1 MTEVITNARKTIEK
15 NQLKLR
21 LEEMMT
27 DSQKYDLL
35 RAIYLLERMT
45 SYKTKNLDEKE
56 VRKHIRIKGVTTLN
70 FESSDVYS
78 IQFDK
83 TKKNLIT
90 LATPFFSFTSNSGP
104 LPQTFC
110 ELILDRER
118 KKDCATSDFLDIF
131 LHRLVTLFYLGKK
144 KRDPSLTWKKGSQ
157 TSIEKIVDSLAS
169 LGRSSTEFKT
179 FSDVQWL
186 RHAGIFGGAPRSSSN
201 LLTLIKNRMNLNN
214 ITCCEFNGSWSDI
227 ALQRSSLSTGYE
239 IAVLGKNAVLGKKS
253 WNISSGLLI
262 EIKKLDTRTFL
273 SLLPTGKKY
282 AELIKLIYRFLPR
295 NISVL
300 LKLYLGQQDVKNCKL
315 SRQSTMRL
323 GWNSWLGD
331 LTKTN
336 PDNVMLE
343 FRLDE
348 NRL

>member
-35 RAIYLLERMT
+35 RAIYLLERIA

-78 IQFDK
+78 IQYDK

-169 LGRSSTEFKT
+169 LGRSSTEFRT

-214 ITCCEFNGSWSDI
+214 INCCEFNGSWSDI
-227 ALQRSSLSTGYE
+227 SSQRSSLGVGYE
-239 IAVLGKNAVLGKKS
+239 NTVLGKNAVLGKKS

-262 EIKKLDTRTFL
+262 EIKKLDMRTFL

-282 AELIKLIYRFLPR
+282 AELVKLIYRFLPR

-300 LKLYLGQQDVKNCKL
+300 LKLYLGQKDIKNCKL

-331 LTKTN
+331 LRKTN
-336 PDNVMLE
+336 PDSVMLE

>member
-1 MTEVITNARKTIEK
+1 MTDEIINARKTIEK
-15 NQLKLR
+15 KKSKLR

-27 DSQKYDLL
+27 APQKYDLL
-35 RAIYLLERMT
+35 RAIYLLERLA
-45 SYKTKNLDEKE
+45 SYQTKNLEEKE
-56 VRKHIRIKGVTTLN
+56 FRKHIRIKGVTTLN

-78 IQFDK
+78 IQYDN
-83 TKKNLIT
+83 TKKDLIT

-104 LPQTFC
+104 LPQPFC

-118 KKDCATSDFLDIF
+118 NKDCATSDFLDIF
-131 LHRLVTLFYLGKK
+131 LHRMVTLFYLGKK
-144 KRDPSLTWKKGSQ
+144 KRDPSLVWKKDSQ
-157 TSIEKIVDSLAS
+157 TSIERIVDSLAS

-214 ITCCEFNGSWSDI
+214 ITCCEFNGSWSNI
-227 ALQRSSLSTGYE
+227 SSQQSSLGAGYE
-239 IAVLGKNAVLGKKS
+239 NTFLGKNAVLGKKS
-253 WNISSGLLI
+253 WNLSSGLLI
-262 EIKKLDTRTFL
+262 EIKKLDMRMFL
-273 SLLPTGKKY
+273 SLLPTGKKN
-282 AELIKLIYRFLPR
+282 AELVKLIYRFLPR

-300 LKLYLGQQDVKNCKL
+300 LKLSLGQQNIKNCKL

-331 LTKTN
+331 LRKTD
-336 PDNVMLE
+336 PGSVMLE

>member
-1 MTEVITNARKTIEK
+1 MTEEIINARKTIER

-21 LEEMMT
+21 LDEMMA
-27 DSQKYDLL
+27 DAQKYDLL
-35 RAIYLLERMT
+35 RAIYLLERIA
-45 SYKTKNLDEKE
+45 SYKTKNSDEKA
-56 VRKHIRIKGVTTLN
+56 VRKQIRIKGVTTLN

-78 IQFDK
+78 IEYDK
-83 TKKNLIT
+83 RKKNLIT

-144 KRDPSLTWKKGSQ
+144 KRDPSLVWNKDSQ

-201 LLTLIKNRMNLNN
+201 LLTLIKNRMNLDH
-214 ITCCEFNGSWSDI
+214 IVCGEFNGSWSDI
-227 ALQRSSLSTGYE
+227 ALQRSSLRTGHE
-239 IAVLGKNAVLGKKS
+239 NAVLGKNAVLGQKS

-262 EIKKLDTRTFL
+262 EIKKLDMRTFL
-273 SLLPTGKKY
+273 SLLPTGKRY
-282 AELIKLIYRFLPR
+282 AELVKLIYRFLPR

-300 LKLYLGQQDVKNCKL
+300 LKLYLDQQNIKNYKL
-315 SRQSTMRL
+315 SRQSMIRL

-336 PDNVMLE
+336 PDSVMLE
-343 FRLDE
+343 FRLNE

>member
-1 MTEVITNARKTIEK
+1 MTEEIINARKTNEK
-15 NQLKLR
+15 KQLKLR
-21 LEEMMT
+21 LEEMMS

-35 RAIYLLERMT
+35 RAIYLLERIA

-78 IQFDK
+78 IQYDN
-83 TKKNLIT
+83 TKKDLIT

-118 KKDCATSDFLDIF
+118 NKDCAPSDFLDIF
-131 LHRLVTLFYLGKK
+131 LHRMVMLFYLGKK
-144 KRDPSLTWKKGSQ
+144 KRDPSLVWKKDFQ

-214 ITCCEFNGSWSDI
+214 VTCCEFNGSWSDI
-227 ALQRSSLSTGYE
+227 SSQRSSLGVGYE
-239 IAVLGKNAVLGKKS
+239 NTVLGKNAVLGKKS
-253 WNISSGLLI
+253 WNLSSGLLI
-262 EIKKLDTRTFL
+262 EIKKLDMRMFL

-282 AELIKLIYRFLPR
+282 AELVKLIYRFLPR

-300 LKLYLGQQDVKNCKL
+300 LKLYLGQQHKKNRKL
-315 SRQSTMRL
+315 STQSTMRL

-331 LTKTN
+331 LTRTD
-336 PDNVMLE
+336 PGSVMLE
-343 FRLDE
+343 LRLDE